1 MELKK
6 RVQQIDLLAQWLRNS
21 TRLRERRPFAANLW
35 NETALLSL
43 VCLVVFDLNE
53 TNRRYLYTTAAT
65 RSILLF
71 TASALI
77 FTLTRT
83 AAEPPSGLSD

>member
-1 MELKK
+1 
-6 RVQQIDLLAQWLRNS
+6 
-21 TRLRERRPFAANLW
+21 
-35 NETALLSL
+35 
-43 VCLVVFDLNE
+43 VVFDLNE